1 MYKIVYFA
9 LYLHPITILDNE
21 MYVMNRNEQFTVYV
35 VAIYFSKGSNLEQ
48 QENVKFAQYRK

>member
-9 LYLHPITILDNE
+9 LYLHPIAILDNE

-35 VAIYFSKGSNLEQ
+35 VPIYFSKGRNLEQ